1 VNLADDEDVLAL
13 GLFHELEE
21 EHRAAGSVLA
31 PGEDL
36 AERKGVN
43 RRATFVGDLDTAA
56 EDLSAALEPTPFQT
70 VADEFDSSVHGF
82 LRSRFRIG

>member
-31 PGEDL
+31 P
-36 AERKGVN
+36 GVN